1 MMCFLQLCSVMAVL
15 VLGTATAAFAD
26 LSKLLEPVG
35 GATLGRP
42 GASLERPDN
51 GSGAGGGAGGA
62 GVSPRSAD
70 RSPVASKAPMARIIT
85 TETPQKLTELELVQ
99 GIQNDLPKRF
109 DVQGDLRVSLVKRW
123 VPLQLPASD
132 FFAECVQLPP
142 TGLSSN
148 MNVTVRGVSGG
159 KIVGEWPL
167 QIKVELYQR
176 VWVAAQRLESGQ
188 VLENGLITS
197 QPLDVLRETAQPLP
211 VERELSG
218 FELAQAVSK
227 GRALTRRD
235 LVERALVKRGQ
246 FVDAFAGE
254 GGFSVRMRALAM
266 EGGAAGAVIRV
277 RNLDTKKEFYA
288 QVINENQVQVRF

>member
-1 MMCFLQLCSVMAVL
+1 MIDLLRFCAWLAVL
-15 VLGTATAAFAD
+15 VLGTATMAFAD

-35 GATLGRP
+35 GSTLGRP
-42 GASLERPDN
+42 GALQDKPASTP
-51 GSGAGGGAGGA
+51 SGTGAT
-62 GVSPRSAD
+62 VPRSGERGA
-70 RSPVASKAPMARIIT
+70 KAPIAQIIM
-85 TETPQKLTELELVQ
+85 TETPQKLTELEMVQ
-99 GIQNDLPKRF
+99 GIQNDLPKRY
-109 DVQGDLRVSLVKRW
+109 DIQGDLRVSLVKRW
-123 VPLQLPASD
+123 APVQLPAPD

-159 KIVGEWPL
+159 KIVGEWPI

-188 VLENGLITS
+188 VLEQGLIS
-197 QPLDVLRETAQPLP
+197 PQPLDVLRETAQPIA

-218 FELAQAVSK
+218 FELAQSVSK
-227 GRALTRRD
+227 GRPLTRKD

-254 GGFSVRMRALAM
+254 GGLSVRMRALAL

-277 RNLDTKKEFYA
+277 KNLDTKKEFYA

>member
-1 MMCFLQLCSVMAVL
+1 MIFALRLWLFSAL
-15 VLGTATAAFAD
+15 SFLGTASLAFAD

-42 GASLERPDN
+42 GALSDKPEDP
-51 GSGAGGGAGGA
+51 A
-62 GVSPRSAD
+62 GVPGSSARTGGLVPRVPSG
-70 RSPVASKAPMARIIT
+70 PVARIIQ

-99 GIQNDLPKRF
+99 GIQNDLPKRY
-109 DVQGDLRVSLVKRW
+109 DIQGELRVTLQRRW
-123 VPLQLPASD
+123 APLQLPASD

-142 TGLSSN
+142 TGLASS
-148 MNVTVRGVSGG
+148 MNVLVRGVSGG

-167 QIKVELYQR
+167 QIKVELFQK
-176 VWVAAQRLESGQ
+176 VWVATQRLESGQ
-188 VLENGLITS
+188 LLERGLVVA
-197 QPLDVLRETAQPLP
+197 QPVDVLRETVPPIPA
-211 VERELSG
+211 ERDLAG
-218 FELAQAVSK
+218 FELAQGVPK
-227 GRALTRRD
+227 GRAVTRRD

-254 GGFSVRMRALAM
+254 GGLSVRMRALAM

-277 RNLDTKKEFYA
+277 KNLDTKKEFYA

>member
-1 MMCFLQLCSVMAVL
+1 MMCLPQLCSLLAVL
-15 VLGTATAAFAD
+15 FLGTATAAFAD

-42 GASLERPDN
+42 GAPTEKSATV
-51 GSGAGGGAGGA
+51 SGESAANLPAG
-62 GVSPRSAD
+62 AD
-70 RSPVASKAPMARIIT
+70 RKPRAPMAQIIM

-99 GIQNDLPKRF
+99 GIQNDLPKRY
-109 DVQGDLRVSLVKRW
+109 DIQGDLRVTLTKRW
-123 VPLQLPASD
+123 APLQLPASD

-188 VLENGLITS
+188 VLEQGLIIP
-197 QPLDVLRETAQPLP
+197 QPLDVLRETAQPIP

-218 FELAQAVSK
+218 FELAQSVGK
-227 GRALTRRD
+227 GRALTRKD

>member
-1 MMCFLQLCSVMAVL
+1 MISLPRLCTMLAVL
-15 VLGTATAAFAD
+15 VLGTASVASAD

-42 GASLERPDN
+42 SASGDRQANVSGGTGA
-51 GSGAGGGAGGA
+51 
-62 GVSPRSAD
+62 VVPRNVDVTPRA
-70 RSPVASKAPMARIIT
+70 PVARIIM

-99 GIQNDLPKRF
+99 GIQNDLPKRY
-109 DVQGDLRVSLVKRW
+109 DIQGDLRVSLVKRW
-123 VPLQLPASD
+123 VPIQLPAPD

-159 KIVGEWPL
+159 KIVGEWPV

-176 VWVAAQRLESGQ
+176 VWVASQRLESGQ
-188 VLENGLITS
+188 VLEQGLIS
-197 QPLDVLRETAQPLP
+197 PQPLDVLRETTQPIS
-211 VERELSG
+211 VDRELAG
-218 FELAQAVSK
+218 FELAQSVSK
-227 GRALTRRD
+227 GKALTRKD

-277 RNLDTKKEFYA
+277 KNLDTKKEFYA

>member
-1 MMCFLQLCSVMAVL
+1 MIFVSRLWLAATISIVGTVQL
-15 VLGTATAAFAD
+15 AFAD
-26 LSKLLEPVG
+26 FNKLLEPVG

-42 GASLERPDN
+42 GASLDKPEEL
-51 GSGAGGGAGGA
+51 SGGAA
-62 GVSPRSAD
+62 SQRASYRGVAD
-70 RSPVASKAPMARIIT
+70 RAPKGPLAQIIQ
-85 TETPQKLTELELVQ
+85 TETPQRLTELELVQ
-99 GIQNDLPKRF
+99 GIQNDLPKRY
-109 DVQGDLRVSLVKRW
+109 DIQGELRVTLQRRW
-123 VPLQLPASD
+123 APLQLPSSD

-142 TGLSSN
+142 TGLASS
-148 MNVTVRGVSGG
+148 MNILVRGVSGG

-167 QIKVELYQR
+167 QIKVEIFQR

-188 VLENGLITS
+188 LLERGLVVP
-197 QPLDVLRETAQPLP
+197 QPVDVLREIVPPIPA
-211 VERELSG
+211 ERDLAG
-218 FELAQAVSK
+218 FELAQSVAK
-227 GRALTRRD
+227 GRAVTRRD

-277 RNLDTKKEFYA
+277 KNLDTKKEFYA

>member
-1 MMCFLQLCSVMAVL
+1 MIDRLLRLCALLAVL
-15 VLGTATAAFAD
+15 FLGTAYAVSAD

-42 GASLERPDN
+42 GASLEKTAN
-51 GSGAGGGAGGA
+51 VSGGSGAS
-62 GVSPRSAD
+62 VPRSAD
-70 RSPVASKAPMARIIT
+70 GVPKAPMARIIM

-99 GIQNDLPKRF
+99 GIQNDLPKRY
-109 DVQGDLRVSLVKRW
+109 DIQGDLRVSLVKRW
-123 VPLQLPASD
+123 VPIQLPAPD

-159 KIVGEWPL
+159 KIVGEWPI

-188 VLENGLITS
+188 VLEQGLINP
-197 QPLDVLRETAQPLP
+197 QPLDVLRETAQPIP

-227 GRALTRRD
+227 GKALTRRD

-254 GGFSVRMRALAM
+254 GGLSVRMRALAI